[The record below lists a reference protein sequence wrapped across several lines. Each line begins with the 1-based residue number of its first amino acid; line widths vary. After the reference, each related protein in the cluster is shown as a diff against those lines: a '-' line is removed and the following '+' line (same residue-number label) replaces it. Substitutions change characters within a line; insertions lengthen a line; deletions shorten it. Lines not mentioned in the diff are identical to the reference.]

1 MEDLNKEHKQMM
13 VELFEQVWCKGDI
26 EAADKFY
33 APGDILEGIKQFG
46 RKLYA
51 SFPDW
56 QVTINEMV
64 AEDDKIVVYWTG
76 RGTHQGEWQ
85 GVAPTGRYIS
95 VSGMDIE
102 HLSRGKIVNEDGI
115 VDMMEMMGQL
125 TSENPA

>member
-1 MEDLNKEHKQMM
+1 MEELNKEHKQMM
-13 VELFEQVWCKGDI
+13 IELFEQVWGKGDI

-33 APGDILEGIKQFG
+33 APGDTLQGIKQFG

-56 QVTINEMV
+56 QVTINDMV
-64 AEDDKIVVYWTG
+64 AEGDKIVVYWTG

-102 HLSRGKIVNEDGI
+102 YLSGGRIVNEEGI

-125 TSENPA
+125 TGENPA